1 MPDAYGNLTEEE
13 RLRALSAAVR
23 AQAQAPG
30 MAPGMSPNGANITP
44 EMLAAS
50 VRDTAPQR
58 EDLTGQMAMAQ
69 EMMRPGDLKGVQA
82 GNVYVA
88 PTWSAALADAVR
100 QGTGGYLAY
109 KTGQARGE
117 LNREQA
123 AIDEAKGRVAAGQYI
138 NERGDV
144 AATQAA
150 VIREGDQRG
159 EGLVIEREQ
168 NATTAAHNAATL
180 AEQIRGNKIAEG
192 VAAASA
198 AATAGKGDVTT
209 YHNPE
214 NPAMAFNVVTAPTGT
229 SYALQPDGTRGAPV
243 DITQLTPW
251 APSTTGSGEA
261 AQKAAAAAR
270 SGFDENNI
278 PGKVAPPAA
287 AERLL
292 LNPEELEAAT
302 GLGGERWLGM
312 IGQGDPAV
320 QDTQR
325 DLNTLLVA
333 GVSQK
338 LEQMEAKPV
347 SDFES
352 RMAAL
357 PGVGLNTQPYGVV
370 AYTANTLRP
379 AMIHEMDLII
389 DEATASGNPARV
401 QELAQK
407 KNEIVMDNDKA
418 TVIGAIYHN
427 YPLQKLLDAGI
438 DPELIEFIQLDMKM
452 NPQNYSQYRGG
463 K

>member
-1 MPDAYGNLTEEE
+1 
-13 RLRALSAAVR
+13 
-23 AQAQAPG
+23 
-30 MAPGMSPNGANITP
+30 
-44 EMLAAS
+44 
-50 VRDTAPQR
+50 
-58 EDLTGQMAMAQ
+58 MAMAQ
-69 EMMRPGDLKGVQA
+69 EMMRPGNVKGVQA

-109 KTGQARGE
+109 KTGQKRGE
-117 LNREQA
+117 LNAEQA
-123 AIDEAKGRVAAGQYI
+123 AIDEAKGQVAIGEYADT
-138 NERGDV
+138 RGDEG
-144 AATQAA
+144 ARQAA

-159 EGLVIEREQ
+159 EGLRLEGARDAV
-168 NATTAAHNAATL
+168 TAMHQAGTL
-180 AEQIRGNKIAEG
+180 AEQIRGNKAAET
-192 VAAASA
+192 AASLA
-198 AATAGKGDVTT
+198 AQATAGKGDVTT

-214 NPAMAFNVVTAPTGT
+214 NPAMAFNVVTGPTGV
-229 SYALQPDGTRGAPV
+229 SYALNPDGARGAAV

-251 APSTTGSGEA
+251 APSTAGSSEA
-261 AQKAAAAAR
+261 AREAAMASRA
-270 SGFDENNI
+270 GFDENNI

-325 DLNTLLVA
+325 DLNELMVS

-401 QELAQK
+401 HELAQK
-407 KNEIVMDNDKA
+407 KNKIVQDTDKA

-427 YPLQKLLDAGI
+427 YPLQKLVDSGI
-438 DPELIEFIQLDMKM
+438 DPELIEYIQLDMEE
-452 NPQNYSQYRGG
+452 NPKNYSEYRA
-463 K
+463 KR